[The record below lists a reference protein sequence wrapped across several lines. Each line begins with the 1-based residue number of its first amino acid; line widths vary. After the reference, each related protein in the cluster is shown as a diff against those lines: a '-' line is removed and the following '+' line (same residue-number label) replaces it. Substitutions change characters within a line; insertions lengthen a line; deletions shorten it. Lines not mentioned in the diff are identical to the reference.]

1 MYYQKNLE
9 YTFPELVISNNLMHN
24 KQVNIDYK
32 ILMQLRDGNE
42 KAFSIVFDSYHR
54 YLYVLACRYLMSES
68 FAEDAVQY
76 TFMRLWEGRET
87 FDYQTGIKNLLFTIL
102 KNYLLNEIRH
112 NNMVIQK
119 NYELAQFTIEM
130 ETNFLHELEDADF
143 KSHLYKL
150 VEQLPPQKREVCL
163 LKIQKG
169 MSNQEVADKMKITVP
184 TVKSHYTQVIKL
196 LRSQMDKII
205 ILLIAIRHFI

>member
-1 MYYQKNLE
+1 MQ
-9 YTFPELVISNNLMHN
+9 N
-24 KQVNIDYK
+24 KQVTIDYK
-32 ILMQLRDGNE
+32 LLMQLHDGNE
-42 KAFSIVFDSYHR
+42 KAFSIVFDTYHR

-68 FAEDAVQY
+68 FAEDAVQH

-112 NNMVIQK
+112 NNMVLQK
-119 NYELAQFTIEM
+119 NYELAQLTEEI
-130 ETNFLHELEDADF
+130 ETNLLHELEDADF
-143 KSHLYKL
+143 KTHLYRL
-150 VEQLPPQKREVCL
+150 VEKLPPQKREVCL
-163 LKIQKG
+163 LKIQQG
-169 MSNQEVADKMKITVP
+169 MSNQEVADKMNISVP

-205 ILLIAIRHFI
+205 IVILAIKQFI